1 MAKKPQRTEG
11 QRKAHELASGV
22 LETIN
27 GFCLK
32 HTRERTDG
40 ADNTV
45 YRFSPKRYM
54 RVDMLFP
61 EKGVD
66 GRELLFHS
74 EGLTTI
80 IPLSHIE
87 RAYVVTAPDGQQSL
101 HIDLKGTPFVT
112 VVAEGA

>member
-1 MAKKPQRTEG
+1 
-11 QRKAHELASGV
+11 
-22 LETIN
+22 
-27 GFCLK
+27 
-32 HTRERTDG
+32 
-40 ADNTV
+40 
-45 YRFSPKRYM
+45 
-54 RVDMLFP
+54 MLF
-61 EKGVD
+61 
-66 GRELLFHS
+66 RSHS